1 MYKKGGFPDLTG
13 DGKITRAD
21 ILKGR
26 GVFKSGGMKDPNP
39 GITALRKEAPE
50 VVAKM
55 GYGMGGMK
63 DMYQAGGLL
72 NASKQDQI
80 AQANQLYKQQQLL
93 TPKSRFQSGGMYE
106 ENQIPAGLG
115 STAMSMY
122 QESDPRLQEQREASL
137 AKEQAQLTAGASQ
150 MKQEIEADK
159 LGDEQKIAGA
169 QAEATSGMD
178 KGMGVAGQLVNFGAQ
193 AGIGQG
199 AQEGIEQGKNA
210 ALGAGSGLG
219 NQALAW
225 NPATGRA
232 VGTQLGGSGTSLGGA
247 FKGAAEAYKAQRAT
261 NMAIKAGAPMSSAMS
276 SGQAGAQALGTGLQ
290 SFATSGAGL
299 GTIAALAGKGI
310 SKLSDDGDATKSNV
324 GEYSGSIL
332 GSAGSGA
339 AMGSMLG
346 PVGTLVGGIGGAL
359 YGAGK
364 QFFGT
369 KAAKKEKQKLER
381 DRQVKIDNFSN
392 ELTKDVAMQRGQ
404 VRAGNLKQKTYSGYD
419 LGRNVIAQ
427 MGGMRMGTPR
437 YGY

>member
-1 MYKKGGFPDLTG
+1 
-13 DGKITRAD
+13 
-21 ILKGR
+21 
-26 GVFKSGGMKDPNP
+26 
-39 GITALRKEAPE
+39 
-50 VVAKM
+50 
-55 GYGMGGMK
+55 MGGMK

-72 NASKQDQI
+72 NASKQAQI

-106 ENQIPAGLG
+106 ENEIPAGLG

-122 QESDPRLQEQREASL
+122 QESDPKLQEQREASL
-137 AKEQAQLTAGASQ
+137 AKEQEQLTAGAAQ

-169 QAEATSGMD
+169 QAEATSKMD
-178 KGMGVAGQLVNFGAQ
+178 KGMGVAGQLANFGSQ
-193 AGIGQG
+193 AGLGQG
-199 AQEGIEQGKNA
+199 AQDGTNVA
-210 ALGAGSGLG
+210 VGAGGELG
-219 NQALAW
+219 GQALAW

-232 VGTQLGGSGTSLGGA
+232 AGTQLGGSGTSLGGA
-247 FKGAAEAYKAQRAT
+247 FKGAAQAYKAQRAT

-276 SGQAGAQALGTGLQ
+276 SGKAGAQALGAGLK

-299 GTIAALAGKGI
+299 GTIAALAGRGI
-310 SKLSDDGDATKSNV
+310 SKLSDDDDPTKSNV
-324 GEYSGSIL
+324 GEYTGSIV

-339 AMGSMLG
+339 AMGSMFG

-364 QFFGT
+364 QYFGT
-369 KAAKKEKQKLER
+369 KAAKKEKKKLEAKR
-381 DRQVKIDNFSN
+381 RERVGKFNR
-392 ELTKDVAMQRGQ
+392 ELTESYAMQKGQ
-404 VRAGNLKQKTYSGYD
+404 LRAGNLKQKTYSGYD

-437 YGY
+437 YGYTA